1 MNEAHPTLLSAVRK
15 AVGEESLLLRD
26 FENLLSRGN
35 GAELE
40 SLLDQVDDSD
50 YSLADWVEAFVEF
63 DRWLDQKGETRRPLT
78 GMRGYIHCC
87 TFTNPPL
94 LTSPSLKV
102 IVIKAL
108 TEYGFDVLSEA
119 QI

>member
-1 MNEAHPTLLSAVRK
+1 M
-15 AVGEESLLLRD
+15 GEESPLLQE
-26 FENLLSRGN
+26 FEGLLSRGN

-40 SLLDQVDDSD
+40 PLLDQVDDSD
-50 YSLADWVEAFVEF
+50 YSLADWVEAFVAF
-63 DRWLDQKGETRRPLT
+63 DRWLAETGEMRRPLT

-87 TFTNPPL
+87 TFMNPPVL
-94 LTSPSLKV
+94 CSPSLKV

-119 QI
+119 QV